1 MAQFNDQP
9 DAVPLEDNQSPAVDP
24 AAALAAAP
32 LEVQAEHDSVMGD
45 MTAGDVPPM
54 DIGAEIMAEHDAVLS
69 DLSEAFTPPDMSPTA
84 DVNALPVAN
93 LSASPN
99 ATPQARYQVP
109 AKDRTPG
116 NRQQR
121 REAVTRSR
129 NGEAATADTFG
140 GFLEAGGEVP
150 PPDGA
155 GPDADATMRA
165 FVESTVKH
173 ADAVTQLLIDATRR
187 LDAMTAALE
196 RERL

>member
-32 LEVQAEHDSVMGD
+32 LEIQAEHDSVIGD

-54 DIGAEIMAEHDAVLS
+54 DSGAEIMAEHDAVLS
-69 DLSEAFTPPDMSPTA
+69 DLSEAFTPPDMSPTS
-84 DVNALPVAN
+84 DVNILPFPN
-93 LSASPN
+93 LATN
-99 ATPQARYQVP
+99 TNTTPQPRYQVP
-109 AKDRTPG
+109 AKDRTPA
-116 NRQQR
+116 NRADR
-121 REAVTRSR
+121 RAEVDRRR
-129 NGEAATADTFG
+129 NGEAAKADTFG

-150 PPDGA
+150 PPDGS
-155 GPDADATMRA
+155 GPDADATMRS
-165 FVESTVKH
+165 FVEATVKH